1 MAMNN
6 DRALSSYGYMPTW
19 FIWTVVTPLVLALF
33 LVIALF
39 PGIAQAAQE
48 FRVKDGDTI
57 TVKISSRELTRIT
70 VEGEGRLDKVWGSAG
85 VLEIQPDKERGEIF
99 VRPSPTAP
107 TALSFFVRDDLGATY
122 TVVAQ
127 QHDIPSET
135 IVLKPAAPRKS
146 VGRGSE
152 YRSTP
157 FVERVKRLM
166 KGMALGDTIDGY
178 SFEDA
183 EKKVPLWA
191 ETNIV
196 LRRVYTGY
204 DLLGEIY
211 TIENTSDKEMVFHE
225 REFLDFG
232 DYVQAVALER
242 LELAKGETT
251 FLYVVRKPVEVQ

>member
-1 MAMNN
+1 MAISNN
-6 DRALSSYGYMPTW
+6 RVLNSCGWIPILVFVFFPAL
-19 FIWTVVTPLVLALF
+19 V
-33 LVIALF
+33 
-39 PGIAQAAQE
+39 QAAQE

-70 VEGEGRLDKVWGSAG
+70 VGGEGRIDKVWGSVG
-85 VLEIQPDKERGEIF
+85 VLEIQPDKEGGEIF

-122 TVVAQ
+122 TIVAQ

-135 IVLKPAAPRKS
+135 IILKPAAPRKS

-157 FVERVKRLM
+157 FVERVKKLM
-166 KGMALGDTIDGY
+166 KGMALGEAIDGY
-178 SFEDA
+178 SFEDT

-196 LRRVYTGY
+196 LHRVYTGY

-211 TIENTSDKEMVFHE
+211 SIENTSDKEMVFHE

-232 DYVQAVALER
+232 DHVQAAALER
-242 LELAKGETT
+242 MKLAKGETT